1 MSLSVVFGFVASRSR
16 IAAVVVTFRAPRVR
30 GLLAS
35 MKVFGISSCSWMEK
49 KVLEQFLLKQP
60 KFLRVCSHPA
70 GKSVLV

>member
-1 MSLSVVFGFVASRSR
+1 M
-16 IAAVVVTFRAPRVR
+16 R

-60 KFLRVCSHPA
+60 KFMRVCGHPT
-70 GKSVLV
+70 GKSVLVKVVTIASLHNKINI